1 MTEEKNVPKEDPF
14 IRYDITC
21 PICGEINKQMRIK
34 SRMCWERDRD
44 IDLQPRQFYWIKKN
58 IRKVH
63 PPLYYMWVCPSCMFA
78 AANKFFTEPVKD
90 SSISLEKFRAQYLK
104 FSKEDYHAIFVLKA
118 LGADLDFEQMTFLQ
132 AIKSHLLAIFIL
144 EQYDS
149 IREKDAM
156 NLGRYTLRLA
166 WLYRDL
172 ENAEDELEDTMN
184 GVREMTASVKEYWPH
199 MLDSEEKALH
209 RAVEYYNTAFDK
221 STVLRTV
228 KDEVNVLQL
237 IARIHIKLG
246 EYHDALRLLQMSIDK
261 ARREKQRLDEELR
274 IPRREGEE
282 LTAEKSGKMVSDSRR
297 FSNLADTGQSL
308 FEKVRQEWFKA
319 HAEKGRKIMAEHP
332 GAPPEEMRQHL
343 QAANIDRRVI
353 DRIAPEPK
361 KKGLFGI
368 FK

>member
-1 MTEEKNVPKEDPF
+1 
-14 IRYDITC
+14 
-21 PICGEINKQMRIK
+21 
-34 SRMCWERDRD
+34 
-44 IDLQPRQFYWIKKN
+44 
-58 IRKVH
+58 
-63 PPLYYMWVCPSCMFA
+63 
-78 AANKFFTEPVKD
+78 
-90 SSISLEKFRAQYLK
+90 
-104 FSKEDYHAIFVLKA
+104 
-118 LGADLDFEQMTFLQ
+118 
-132 AIKSHLLAIFIL
+132 
-144 EQYDS
+144 
-149 IREKDAM
+149 
-156 NLGRYTLRLA
+156 
-166 WLYRDL
+166 
-172 ENAEDELEDTMN
+172 
-184 GVREMTASVKEYWPH
+184 MTASVKEYWPH

-274 IPRREGEE
+274 MPRREGEE